1 MANEYAKGLGE
12 RIKDIRNALRISQK
26 DLAAGLDIAACNLS
40 EIENE
45 KVTPGYTF
53 LFKISMR
60 FHVSLDYLFSGKGK
74 MFLPFRPG
82 STEDRE
88 GILEQIKTIDDLEW
102 LANRSPMFRNYIL
115 AIAAKFHYENGP
127 LLEKDIELN
136 HKLPIQQISTVS

>member
-53 LFKISMR
+53 LFKISI
-60 FHVSLDYLFSGKGK
+60 
-74 MFLPFRPG
+74 LPFRPG